1 MPDFATTVPEPVKAA
16 IDVLLAAGFR
26 AFTEAKIEDVRE
38 LDTGRRVRT
47 FRNQG
52 RYELLLAVRRVE
64 DLAGA
69 PDPAGRHESQGP
81 PGPDPAPGDSPLKA
95 PADMTVAELRA
106 EAKRYPEIIGEHKML
121 KGDLRAAIGEAR
133 QRKQLLFKKF
143 SLDGAP

>member
-26 AFTEAKIEDVRE
+26 AFTEAKLEDVRE

-52 RYELLLAVRRVE
+52 RYELVIAARRVE
-64 DLAGA
+64 DLACA
-69 PDPAGRHESQGP
+69 PDPADRCEPQGP
-81 PGPDPAPGDSPLKA
+81 PGPDPAPGGSPLK
-95 PADMTVAELRA
+95 PLADMTVAELRA

-121 KGDLRAAIGEAR
+121 KGDLQAAIEDAR

>member
-1 MPDFATTVPEPVKAA
+1 MPDFATTVPEPIKAA

-26 AFTEAKIEDVRE
+26 AFTEAKLEDVRE

-69 PDPAGRHESQGP
+69 PDPEEDREPS
-81 PGPDPAPGDSPLKA
+81 GPDPAPGDGPLK
-95 PADMTVAELRA
+95 PTADMTVAELRT
-106 EAKRYPEIIGEHKML
+106 EAKRYPEIVGEHKML
-121 KGDLRAAIGEAR
+121 KGDLQAAIDFAR

-143 SLDGAP
+143 SVDGAL